1 MKRILI
7 VEDDELLRE
16 LYVERLREEFQV
28 EIFTASTG
36 NQGIAAIDQNPHLD
50 LIISDINMPDGN
62 GMDVLLH
69 LINSELNIP
78 LVFFSSNLDSKI
90 RPDYE
95 KYLGLIDKSYLNKLC
110 ELVNRQI
117 QL

>member
-16 LYVERLREEFQV
+16 LYVERLQEEFQV

-36 NQGIAAIDQNPHLD
+36 NQGIKTIDQNPHLD

-69 LINSELNIP
+69 LINSGHNIP
-78 LVFFSSNLDSKI
+78 LVFFSSNLDADVHLHYK
-90 RPDYE
+90 
-95 KYLGLIDKSYLNKLC
+95 KFLGLIDKSYLNKLC

>member
-16 LYVERLREEFQV
+16 LYVERLRDEFNV
-28 EIFTASTG
+28 EVLTAATG
-36 NQGIAAIDQNPHLD
+36 NQGIQIITQQPQLD
-50 LIISDINMPDGN
+50 LIISDINMPDGT

-69 LINSELNIP
+69 LIQTDLDIP
-78 LVFFSSNLDSKI
+78 FVFFSSNLDSKI
-90 RPDYE
+90 SLDY
-95 KYLGLIDKSYLNKLC
+95 KKFLGLIDKSYINQLC